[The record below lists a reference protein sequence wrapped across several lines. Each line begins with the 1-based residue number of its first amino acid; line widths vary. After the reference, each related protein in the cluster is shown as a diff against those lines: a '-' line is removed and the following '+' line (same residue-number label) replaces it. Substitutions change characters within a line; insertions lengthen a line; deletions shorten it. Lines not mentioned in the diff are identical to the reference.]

1 MTGYVQNA
9 KIIIMQ
15 VKKYAIAP
23 IVILGNL
30 GKELAQKRL
39 KIGPVLEIQ
48 GRIGLQKSQKN
59 RILDV
64 IRIVNDPSLLL

>member
-1 MTGYVQNA
+1 MTGYVQNV

-15 VKKYAIAP
+15 VKKYATAP
-23 IVILGNL
+23 VVILGNL
-30 GKELAQKRL
+30 GKELTQKRR
-39 KIGPVLEIQ
+39 KKETVLEIQ

>member
-1 MTGYVQNA
+1 MTGYVQSA

-23 IVILGNL
+23 VVILGNL
-30 GKELAQKRL
+30 GKVLDQKRR
-39 KIGPVLEIQ
+39 KKDPVLEAQ
-48 GRIGLQKSQKN
+48 ERIGLQKNRKN

>member
-1 MTGYVQNA
+1 
-9 KIIIMQ
+9 
-15 VKKYAIAP
+15 
-23 IVILGNL
+23 VILGNL

-39 KIGPVLEIQ
+39 KKGPVLEIQ